1 MYAVLPQ
8 PGARTS
14 AAIAV
19 VIVVAGFVLSV
30 VMVRGILATVSVHAW
45 MAGPT
50 PLVESAGEPHPQL
63 PPK

>member
-1 MYAVLPQ
+1 MYAVLPR

-30 VMVRGILATVSVHAW
+30 VMVRGILATVSVLAW

-50 PLVESAGEPHPQL
+50 PLVESVSEPRPQPL
-63 PPK
+63 PK